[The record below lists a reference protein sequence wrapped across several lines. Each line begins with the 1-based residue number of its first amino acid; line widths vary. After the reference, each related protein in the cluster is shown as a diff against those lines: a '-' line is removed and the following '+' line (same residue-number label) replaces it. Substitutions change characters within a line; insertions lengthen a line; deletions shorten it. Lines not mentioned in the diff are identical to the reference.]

1 MAHHSEYSKSEI
13 EYLVRHEWVHTLG
26 DLLTRRTSLLF
37 RGEASTELMREM
49 AGIQSDELGWSND
62 RVLSELLTVK
72 F

>member
-1 MAHHSEYSKSEI
+1 
-13 EYLVRHEWVHTLG
+13 LG
-26 DLLTRRTSLLF
+26 DPLTRRTSLLF

-72 F
+72 S